1 MKTIATALEILEV
14 FTDDNNYHSVSELA
28 DRFALPRSQ
37 VSRILSTFRDAGW
50 LEQHPKTRL
59 YSVGV
64 AAYAFG
70 SRFIRQH
77 PLTRQALPILRSVV
91 DRSGF
96 HATLSTLDGLRPL
109 YLLGIEGPVA
119 VDFTSDFGAYYP
131 FHATAPGK
139 ALAAFAPSRI
149 REQLLAQAPFE
160 RLTMRTIVEG
170 ERLRKELDHIARRGY
185 SASDGERL
193 AGIGGLAVPVID
205 HSGELVA
212 AVGTAFPTQMVS
224 PAEYEYQVQIL
235 RGAAHALAERFEGS
249 PRVLRLQQS
258 RRSTGNHPSTMHD
271 EEEA

>member
-14 FTDDNNYHSVSELA
+14 FTDDNSHHSVSELA
-28 DRFALPRSQ
+28 DRFGLPRSQ

-50 LEQHPKTRL
+50 LAQHPRTRL

-96 HATLSTLDGLRPL
+96 HATLSTLDGARPL

-139 ALAAFAPSRI
+139 VLAAFAPPRI
-149 REQLLAQAPFE
+149 REQLLAQESFE
-160 RLTMRTIVEG
+160 RLTMRTIVDREH
-170 ERLRKELDHIARRGY
+170 LKKELDNIVKRGF
-185 SASDGERL
+185 SASDGERV

-205 HSGELVA
+205 HSGELIA

-224 PAEYEYQVQIL
+224 PSEYEYQVQIL

-258 RRSTGNHPSTMHD
+258 RRGAGHD
-271 EEEA
+271 LDTLHNEEEA